1 MEFFEILN
9 TIGTALK
16 KLVDFRRSEWV
27 RNLRRLE
34 RTASRMHRQ
43 ITGARLRRLERFSD
57 TELIRIF
64 RQDDRTETVRER
76 LFASGRV
83 VPYARIL
90 YWLWLYTEQRGL
102 DDKEQVSE
110 RE

>member
-27 RNLRRLE
+27 QSLRRLE
-34 RTASRMHRQ
+34 RTANRMHRQ

-64 RQDDRTETVRER
+64 RQDERTETVRDR